1 MSRRRVILPQVND
14 LEDLMHGEAVL
25 DINGDKPK
33 LIVKGKKDYISEF
46 INKDEIENKYPTKTE
61 VTEQIVNIMTSGSVE
76 LTGYA
81 KLEDVENAIKGVN
94 AEISELEEAIDDAAA
109 TTKGI
114 IVEGG
119 EWADDVKKVFTDGK
133 VPIGTTWESFLES
146 MLCVEKF
153 VDSITSSNTL
163 TVTCKLNGGTLSGND
178 NKNSM
183 EVGSQLKLNSVATG
197 ITSASQTIS
206 ISGMK
211 YGYKLSENGTLFNN
225 AVYNE
230 NLNPERTHSSSSLKE
245 TFTRFTDENGN
256 LIGTKEGSGI
266 LSDVIMYVADG
277 ENKVTISQ
285 TGDTY
290 QGSITSTAK
299 TIYIATNL
307 KNFYKSDKVTPNIYN
322 ISVTPTSG
330 TATDKIT
337 HTIYGYRKTFYGVTS
352 LDTECSG
359 DFIREVLSSTN
370 SGVTN
375 GGKLSI
381 VTKNGISGNRMIIAS
396 PLSIKS
402 VKNETGTQDIT
413 QILTNTCKTI
423 NVPGANNY
431 SPMEY
436 NVYDNTWKESFGN
449 DTWIITFN

>member
-109 TTKGI
+109 TTKDI

-178 NKNSM
+178 NKK
-183 EVGSQLKLNSVATG
+183 EQL
-197 ITSASQTIS
+197 
-206 ISGMK
+206 
-211 YGYKLSENGTLFNN
+211 
-225 AVYNE
+225 
-230 NLNPERTHSSSSLKE
+230 
-245 TFTRFTDENGN
+245 
-256 LIGTKEGSGI
+256 
-266 LSDVIMYVADG
+266 
-277 ENKVTISQ
+277 
-285 TGDTY
+285 
-290 QGSITSTAK
+290 
-299 TIYIATNL
+299 
-307 KNFYKSDKVTPNIYN
+307 
-322 ISVTPTSG
+322 
-330 TATDKIT
+330 
-337 HTIYGYRKTFYGVTS
+337 
-352 LDTECSG
+352 
-359 DFIREVLSSTN
+359 
-370 SGVTN
+370 
-375 GGKLSI
+375 
-381 VTKNGISGNRMIIAS
+381 
-396 PLSIKS
+396 
-402 VKNETGTQDIT
+402 
-413 QILTNTCKTI
+413 
-423 NVPGANNY
+423 
-431 SPMEY
+431 
-436 NVYDNTWKESFGN
+436 
-449 DTWIITFN
+449 